1 MLTIHSRFN
10 NLKAEKQKLIMNA
23 AIKEFVQNGFDKG
36 STNEIIKRANISKG
50 SLFNYFNSK
59 KDLYVYLVE
68 HCVQVIEWFFGQI
81 DVSETDLFKRIED
94 IGLQKM
100 HIHQTYPQVFDFLAA
115 SIQEESP
122 EVKDIIKQKVDPIY
136 DEGTKIV
143 YDNIDYSLFRD
154 DIDIEKAIEILNWT
168 MFGFG
173 DKGLK
178 QIDSF
183 ENIRD
188 FGEQYLQE
196 WKQYADILKGSFYK

>member
-59 KDLYVYLVE
+59 KDLYVYLIE

-81 DVSETDLFKRIED
+81 DVGETDLFKRIED

>member
-36 STNEIIKRANISKG
+36 STNEIIKRASISKG

-68 HCVQVIEWFFGQI
+68 HCVQVVEWFFGQI

>member
-59 KDLYVYLVE
+59 KDLYVYLIE

>member
-68 HCVQVIEWFFGQI
+68 HCVQVVEWFFGQI